1 MPPAMKPKVSLDAIK
16 ALRDQTGAPIGD
28 CRSALEEAEGDP
40 AKAAEALRRKG
51 ALAASKRQDRVTG
64 QGRIESYIHHDGR
77 MGAIVEVNC
86 ETDFVARTPDF
97 AQFCKDLAMHVAA
110 MNPQFV
116 RAEDVP
122 ATSGLSAEEAKSA
135 ALLEQLFVR
144 DQKTTIGDLLK
155 ALIGKTG
162 ENVVVRRFARFIV
175 GG

>member
-1 MPPAMKPKVSLDAIK
+1 MKPKVNLDALK
-16 ALRDQTGAPIGD
+16 ALRDETGAPIGD
-28 CRSALEEAEGDP
+28 CRTALEEASGDS
-40 AKAAEALRRKG
+40 AKAKEILRRKG

-97 AQFCKDLAMHVAA
+97 VQFCRDVAMHVAA
-110 MNPQFV
+110 MSPQFV
-116 RAEDVP
+116 RPEDAP
-122 ATSGLSAEEAKSA
+122 KDSGLSAEDVKAS
-135 ALLEQLFVR
+135 ALLEQFFVR

-162 ENVVVRRFARFIV
+162 ENVVVRRFTRFAV
-175 GG
+175 GGPVSG